1 MSTPDS
7 KVLVLDDELGIAQ
20 LCQRVLERA
29 GYAVDMVTRPQEG
42 VDLLQQKPFDLLLLD
57 IRMPEMDGFQFMSLA
72 KHHQPDLAVLVMT
85 GFGTVETAIEALR
98 QGADGLILKPFEK
111 TTELVA
117 SVAEALRASQ
127 TKREVAR
134 LLALRPLFSITEAL
148 FSETHP
154 ERLLDL
160 ILNAICGHLRSGH
173 AGFYRRGAK
182 NAQLALI
189 SMRGKPLPAVEEDQ
203 QNGILAEADSQ
214 GVTLVVNREGP
225 GDPAHQAILAAH
237 KLGSVLCAP
246 VLRNVEHSVLLA
258 GRDED
263 EPPFSEADIEMF
275 GILVRQAAGALEN
288 ARLYGELRD
297 YVRQVEESQQALIQA
312 EKMAAVGRLTAS
324 IAHEIN
330 NPLQALRNCLH
341 LARREELALDQRED
355 YLSLAESELQRLMS
369 TVQRMLDFY
378 RPGTGERETA
388 DINQL
393 VELVLRLLKKQLEEQ
408 DVRVKAVLA
417 ENIPEI
423 YVVPNQIQQVFFN
436 IILNA
441 MYAMPDGGDLYI
453 ESRRQDG
460 HLEILF
466 EDTGPGVPEETRER
480 IFEPFTSTR
489 ENGTGLGLSV
499 SYNILDAHGGSLEL
513 LTERD
518 KGACFQVRLPLMERS

>member
-7 KVLVLDDELGIAQ
+7 KILVLDDELGIAQ
-20 LCQRVLERA
+20 LCKRVLDRA
-29 GYAVDMVTRPQEG
+29 GYTVEMVTRPQDG
-42 VDLLQQKPFDLLLLD
+42 VDLLQQKAYDLLLLD

-111 TTELVA
+111 TTELVE
-117 SVAEALRASQ
+117 SVAEALRASR

-154 ERLLDL
+154 DRLLDL
-160 ILNAICGHLRSGH
+160 ILNAICGHLRCAH
-173 AGFYRRGAK
+173 AGFYRRGYDDP
-182 NAQLALI
+182 QLILV
-189 SMRGKPLPAVEEDQ
+189 SKRGEPLPAAVDGHQTE
-203 QNGILAEADSQ
+203 ILAQADAE
-214 GVTLVVNREGP
+214 GATLIVNREGP
-225 GDPAHQAILAAH
+225 GNPVHQASLADH
-237 KLGSVLCAP
+237 RLGSVLCGA
-246 VLRNVEHSVLLA
+246 VLRNVEHSILLA
-258 GRDED
+258 GRDEG

-341 LARREELALDQRED
+341 LAGREELALDQRED
-355 YLSLAESELQRLMS
+355 YLQLAESELQRLMS

-378 RPGTGERETA
+378 RPGTGEREGA

-393 VELVLRLLKKQLEEQ
+393 VLRVLKLLRKQLEEQ
-408 DVRVKAVLA
+408 EVVVITKLD
-417 ENIPEI
+417 EDIPDT
-423 YVVPNQIQQVFFN
+423 YVVTNQIQQVFFN

-441 MYAMPDGGDLYI
+441 MYAMPDGGKLYI
-453 ESRRQDG
+453 ESRRGDG
-460 HLEILF
+460 YLEILF
-466 EDTGPGVPEETRER
+466 EDTGPGVAEDTRER

-513 LTERD
+513 LTDRNR
-518 KGACFQVRLPLMERS
+518 GACFQVRLPVMEQP